1 MVYMSR
7 LATLLV
13 AILDDIFLFVAPAVV
28 AFLLY
33 FFNVIPLWAAVAVA
47 APFLGLAIY
56 VAVKVFKEEQP
67 RGFDYVG
74 GRGIAVEDL
83 RPVGVVKV
91 GGVYWKA
98 ECAACEATAGSCVEL
113 VEVREGRAYV
123 RPCQ

>member
-7 LATLLV
+7 LVALLV

-28 AFLLY
+28 VLLLY
-33 FFNVIPLWAAVAVA
+33 FFNVIPLWAAVALA
-47 APFLGLAIY
+47 APFLGLAVY
-56 VAVKVFKEEQP
+56 AAVKVFKEQP

-74 GRGIAVEDL
+74 GRGIAVDDL
-83 RPVGVVKV
+83 SPVGVVKV

-98 ECAACEATAGSCVEL
+98 VCAACEVAAGSCVEL

>member
-47 APFLGLAIY
+47 APFLGFAVY
-56 VAVKVFKEEQP
+56 VAVKVFKEQP
-67 RGFDYVG
+67 RGFEYVG

-98 ECAACEATAGSCVEL
+98 VCAACEVAAGSCVEL